1 MVSETC
7 ERRALAAG
15 APDGPAARGA
25 GGSEASLTLAQAEG
39 LLDWLEAHGYTGLG
53 ADLGEGGVTVSWGG
67 PFDRPAGVAY
77 G

>member
-7 ERRALAAG
+7 ERRALGA
-15 APDGPAARGA
+15 APDGGAARGA
-25 GGSEASLTLAQAEG
+25 GGKAGLTLAQAED
-39 LLDWLEAHGYTGLG
+39 LLDWLEAHGYTGLE
-53 ADLGEGGVTVSWGG
+53 ASLGEGGVTVSWDG